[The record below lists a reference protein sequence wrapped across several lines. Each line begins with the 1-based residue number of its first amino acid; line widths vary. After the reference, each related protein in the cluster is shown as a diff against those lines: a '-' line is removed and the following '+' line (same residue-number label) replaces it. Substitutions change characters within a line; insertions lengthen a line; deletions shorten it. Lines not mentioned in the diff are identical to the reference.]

1 MQWGNLLN
9 RLNLHKYQ
17 ILSERYILHLSEFMQ
32 KGEKETSGGYKEGT
46 RTRNVWWRS
55 RRKVDQLSPGY
66 LPTFCLPDT
75 NYGKVRENSSIHF

>member
-32 KGEKETSGGYKEGT
+32 KGEKETSGGFKEGT
-46 RTRNVWWRS
+46 N
-55 RRKVDQLSPGY
+55 KDEK
-66 LPTFCLPDT
+66 CL
-75 NYGKVRENSSIHF
+75 VAEEC